1 MEMKVLKIIPFVLVL
16 SACGGSGSSEDTTTD
31 NDQTTTTETT
41 NTTNTD
47 TDTDTDTINN
57 NQQGSRT
64 RSPQGIN
71 NDNAERRNNARNRDG
86 RDNFQANR
94 QGAREIRSYD
104 GTSNNEANPTWGASF
119 EHLQRIG
126 DAKYSDGVSSL
137 AGAALNSPRRI
148 INLVSAQADGEN
160 IPNTYGTTDFL
171 WQWGQFI
178 DHDIDLTDGSADEP
192 ANILVPSGDTFF
204 DPTSTGTVEISF
216 NRAIYDPETGT
227 NTNNPREQENEITS
241 FIDASMIYGSSNE
254 RNTALRVGANSP
266 LLKTSANNL
275 LPFNVDN
282 LTNASGF
289 VTDTTSLFLAG
300 DVRVNEQL
308 NLIVM
313 HTLWMRE
320 HNRIATLLQQQN
332 NVLSVEAIFQSA
344 RRLVIA
350 EIQKITYEE
359 YLPALLGT
367 NTIPDYQGYDEELNP
382 SIYNEFSAAA
392 YRLGHSEVSD
402 QLLRIDASGEQIA
415 DGHVTLREAFF
426 SGINL
431 LKEENDIDPLLRGM
445 ATQLHQSIDVK
456 VVNNLRNFL
465 FGRPGSGG
473 FDLVSLNIQRGRDH
487 GLGSY
492 NDTRAAMGLNRVT
505 EFSQITS
512 NVALQDA
519 LQEAYTSVDDI
530 DLWVG
535 GLAEEPLV
543 IIGSQLGELF
553 TLINIK
559 QFDELRIGDR
569 FWYQRDLTNTER
581 DFIADATLA
590 SVIRNNTSI
599 GNELQNNVFFKP

>member
-41 NTTNTD
+41 NTTN

-137 AGAALNSPRRI
+137 AGAALNSARTI
-148 INLVSAQADGEN
+148 SNLVSAQADGEN